1 MANLRT
7 NNLCGEGFVSANDG
21 TTWSSLFDGSTLGSY
36 PVTNAFD
43 GSTSTFMY
51 PAAGTT
57 ITWTAP
63 NGGIKGDLIEVYVY
77 AGNTHPII
85 EVNGVSTGAVVGSD
99 LGQQGNWVD
108 VTTLVGGNLKTIT
121 SFGETI
127 GGVARQSGF
136 SAVRINGEILIDG
149 KYGTT
154 GGRQA
159 IKGSV
164 YFGERYTFLQLDGSS
179 DFAFGTSDFT
189 IEAWIKIDDDTNTN
203 TIYDSRPSG
212 SNGAQ
217 IALFYSGSSN
227 AILFA
232 HGGTVRITG
241 TVDVGADHSWH
252 HIALTR
258 ASGSTKLFVDGVQ
271 DGSTY
276 SDSTSY
282 ENPANRPFIGQ
293 SGGST
298 NLAADTFFK
307 GYISNLRVCAGHAV
321 YSSNFT
327 PPYQE
332 LDYHY
337 LANDNKT
344 VLLCCQDSNDPT
356 QEVTGKTIVAN
367 GLTSF
372 VNRTDNLIKNG
383 DFGGSATEFWTLTG
397 GSAVLGTGQ
406 SGTFNDGNH
415 VTLTASSSY
424 AYLKQA
430 FTTVVGRTYRVNA
443 QSNGGDASFISTST
457 SESDAVLTDIRAVA
471 ADDGATKFFVAT
483 QTTYHVILRG
493 NTGGANFDTVS
504 VHEQEN
510 LIPPKVIPQFGVDA
524 GNTFN
529 GAISMNS
536 TNWMY
541 FPTGKT
547 EERGRGRG
555 VLFGGYESPIG
566 YLDNIYYV
574 QIQSMGNA
582 IDFGSLTL
590 SRYSSGGCGS
600 STRGL
605 CGGGRKSNGDRIDII
620 ESVEIATTSN
630 SVDFGDL
637 TDNRGFVQGGS
648 NQTRG
653 LFIGGSDP
661 SQTFDIIDYVTI
673 ASRGNAQDFGDI
685 TVGMSAVGVTQSP
698 TRALAM
704 GGYDGSSH
712 RDIIEYVTIAT
723 TGDATDFGDLTAD
736 KSQGTAVSSGTRA
749 VHLAGVASP
758 GIHNI
763 IDFVTI
769 ATTGNA
775 TDFGDTLSTYEHTG
789 SVDNSIRGVITGA
802 RTPSYINILESII
815 IATTG
820 NSTDFGDIPRNG
832 IGYIAGTS
840 DSHGGL
846 T

>member
-7 NNLCGEGFVSANDG
+7 NNLSGEG
-21 TTWSSLFDGSTLGSY
+21 
-36 PVTNAFD
+36 
-43 GSTSTFMY
+43 
-51 PAAGTT
+51 
-57 ITWTAP
+57 
-63 NGGIKGDLIEVYVY
+63 
-77 AGNTHPII
+77 
-85 EVNGVSTGAVVGSD
+85 
-99 LGQQGNWVD
+99 
-108 VTTLVGGNLKTIT
+108 
-121 SFGETI
+121 
-127 GGVARQSGF
+127 
-136 SAVRINGEILIDG
+136 
-149 KYGTT
+149 
-154 GGRQA
+154 GRNA

-241 TVDVGADHSWH
+241 SVDVGADHAWH

-258 ASGSTKLFVDGVQ
+258 SSGSTKLFVDGVQ

-282 ENPANRPFIGQ
+282 ENPANRPLIGQ

-298 NLAADTFFK
+298 NLDSTTFFK

-332 LDYHY
+332 LDYHFITD
-337 LANDNKT
+337 DNKT

-383 DFGGSATEFWTLTG
+383 RFTNDASAEWTLSG
-397 GSAVLGTGQ
+397 GTAALSTSQ
-406 SGTFNDGNH
+406 SGTFGDGNH
-415 VTLTASSSY
+415 VLLTASSSF

-430 FTTVVGRTYRVNA
+430 FTTVVGRTYRVNC
-443 QSNGGDASFISTST
+443 QSNGGDASFISTT
-457 SESDAVLTDIRAVA
+457 TDENDAVITDIRSTTQTTNGRA
-471 ADDGATKFFVAT
+471 AEKNFVAT
-483 QTTYHVILRG
+483 QTTYYMILRG
-493 NTGGANFDTVS
+493 NTGGANFDSAS
-504 VHEQEN
+504 VYEEAN
-510 LIPPKVIPQFGVDA
+510 PIPPKVLPQFGVDA
-524 GNTFN
+524 GNIFN

-536 TNWMY
+536 PSYMY
-541 FPTGKT
+541 FPTGRN

-555 VLFGGYESPIG
+555 VLFGGYESPVG
-566 YLDNIYYV
+566 YLDTIYYIE
-574 QIQSMGNA
+574 IQSSGNA
-582 IDFGSLTL
+582 TTFGNLSA
-590 SRYSSGGCGS
+590 SRYSSGACAS

-605 CGGGRKSNGDRIDII
+605 VGGGRKSNGDRVNII
-620 ESVEIATTSN
+620 ESVDIAITSN
-630 SVDFGDL
+630 TTDFGDL
-637 TDNRGFVQGGS
+637 TVSRGFCQGGS
-648 NQTRG
+648 NQTRA
-653 LFIGGSDP
+653 IWMGGSNP
-661 SQTFDIIDYVTI
+661 STTFNTFDYVTI
-673 ASRGNAQDFGDI
+673 ASTGNAIAFGGL
-685 TVGMSAVGVTQSP
+685 TQVGMSACAVTQSS
-698 TRALAM
+698 TRQLAM
-704 GGYDGSSH
+704 GGFDGSNS
-712 RDIIEYVTIAT
+712 RDIIEYVEIAT
-723 TGDATDFGDLTAD
+723 TGDGTDFGDLTSV

-749 VHLAGVASP
+749 VAIGGVAAP
-758 GIHNI
+758 AIVNI
-763 IDFVTI
+763 MDFVTI

-775 TDFGDTLSTYEHTG
+775 TDFGDTVNTYEHTG
-789 SVDNSIRGVITGA
+789 SVDNSIRGVICGA
-802 RTPSYINILESII
+802 RTPSYVNILESLT

-820 NSTDFGDIPRNG
+820 NSIDFGDIPRNG

-840 DSHGGL
+840 DCHGGL

>member
-21 TTWSSLFDGSTLGSY
+21 TVWSSLFDGSTLGSY

-203 TIYDSRPSG
+203 TIYDSRPCG

-232 HGGTVRITG
+232 HGGSVRITG
-241 TVDVGADHSWH
+241 TVDVGADHAWH

-258 ASGSTKLFVDGVQ
+258 SSGSTKLFVDGVQ

-282 ENPANRPFIGQ
+282 ENPANRPLIGQ

-298 NLAADTFFK
+298 NLDATTFFK

-321 YSSNFT
+321 YSSDFT

-397 GSAVLGTGQ
+397 GTATLGTGQ

-415 VTLTASSSY
+415 VVLTASSSY
-424 AYLKQA
+424 AYLKQ
-430 FTTVVGRTYRVNA
+430 
-443 QSNGGDASFISTST
+443 
-457 SESDAVLTDIRAVA
+457 
-471 ADDGATKFFVAT
+471 
-483 QTTYHVILRG
+483 
-493 NTGGANFDTVS
+493 
-504 VHEQEN
+504 
-510 LIPPKVIPQFGVDA
+510 
-524 GNTFN
+524 
-529 GAISMNS
+529 
-536 TNWMY
+536 
-541 FPTGKT
+541 
-547 EERGRGRG
+547 
-555 VLFGGYESPIG
+555 
-566 YLDNIYYV
+566 
-574 QIQSMGNA
+574 
-582 IDFGSLTL
+582 
-590 SRYSSGGCGS
+590 
-600 STRGL
+600 
-605 CGGGRKSNGDRIDII
+605 
-620 ESVEIATTSN
+620 
-630 SVDFGDL
+630 
-637 TDNRGFVQGGS
+637 
-648 NQTRG
+648 
-653 LFIGGSDP
+653 
-661 SQTFDIIDYVTI
+661 
-673 ASRGNAQDFGDI
+673 
-685 TVGMSAVGVTQSP
+685 
-698 TRALAM
+698 
-704 GGYDGSSH
+704 
-712 RDIIEYVTIAT
+712 
-723 TGDATDFGDLTAD
+723 
-736 KSQGTAVSSGTRA
+736 
-749 VHLAGVASP
+749 
-758 GIHNI
+758 
-763 IDFVTI
+763 
-769 ATTGNA
+769 
-775 TDFGDTLSTYEHTG
+775 
-789 SVDNSIRGVITGA
+789 
-802 RTPSYINILESII
+802 
-815 IATTG
+815 
-820 NSTDFGDIPRNG
+820 
-832 IGYIAGTS
+832 
-840 DSHGGL
+840 
-846 T
+846 

>member
-7 NNLCGEGFVSANDG
+7 NNLCG
-21 TTWSSLFDGSTLGSY
+21 
-36 PVTNAFD
+36 
-43 GSTSTFMY
+43 
-51 PAAGTT
+51 
-57 ITWTAP
+57 
-63 NGGIKGDLIEVYVY
+63 
-77 AGNTHPII
+77 
-85 EVNGVSTGAVVGSD
+85 
-99 LGQQGNWVD
+99 Q
-108 VTTLVGGNLKTIT
+108 
-121 SFGETI
+121 
-127 GGVARQSGF
+127 
-136 SAVRINGEILIDG
+136 
-149 KYGTT
+149 
-154 GGRQA
+154 GGRNA

-227 AILFA
+227 AFLFA
-232 HGGTVRITG
+232 HGGSVRITG
-241 TVDVGADHSWH
+241 TVDVGADHAWH

-258 ASGSTKLFVDGVQ
+258 SSGSTKLFVDGVQ

-282 ENPANRPFIGQ
+282 ENPANRPLIGQ
-293 SGGST
+293 SGGTT
-298 NLAADTFFK
+298 NLDATTFFK

-372 VNRTDNLIKNG
+372 VNRPDNLILNG
-383 DFGGSATEFWTLTG
+383 RFSLSATEHWTLSG
-397 GSAVLGTGQ
+397 GTAVLGTGQ

-415 VTLTASSSY
+415 LVLTASSSY

-430 FTTVVGRTYRVNA
+430 FTTVVGRTYRVNC
-443 QSNGGDASFISTST
+443 QSNGGDASYISTST
-457 SESDAVLTDIRAVA
+457 SEGDAVVTGLRNESASGSVTQITNGRFAS
-471 ADDGATKFFVAT
+471 KSFLAT
-483 QTTYHVILRG
+483 QTTYYVILRAT
-493 NTGGANFDTVS
+493 TGGANFDSVS
-504 VHEQEN
+504 VYEEETP
-510 LIPPKVIPQFGVDA
+510 IPPKVIPPYGVDA

-536 TNWMY
+536 PSYMY
-541 FPTGKT
+541 FPTGRT

-555 VLFGGYESPIG
+555 VIMGGYLSPTG
-566 YLDNIYYV
+566 YLQDIYYLE
-574 QIQSMGNA
+574 IQSMGNA
-582 IDFGSLTL
+582 IHFGDLTA
-590 SRYSSGGCGS
+590 SRYSGGGCGS

-605 CGGGRKSNGDRIDII
+605 IGGGRKSNGDRINII
-620 ESVEIATTSN
+620 ESVEIAITSN
-630 SVDFGDL
+630 SIDFGDL
-637 TDNRGFVQGGS
+637 TGGRAFNPGGG

-653 LFIGGSDP
+653 IWMGGSAP
-661 SQTFDIIDYVTI
+661 TIIDNIEYVTI
-673 ASRGNAQDFGDI
+673 ASKGDAIDFGNLRAISYAPATAASPTRMLAMGGGDPSSFYDYIDYVEIATTGNAQDFGDL
-685 TVGMSAVGVTQSP
+685 TQ
-698 TRALAM
+698 
-704 GGYDGSSH
+704 
-712 RDIIEYVTIAT
+712 
-723 TGDATDFGDLTAD
+723 D
-736 KSQGTAVSSGTRA
+736 KNQGTGVSSNTRA
-749 VHLAGVASP
+749 VAIGGNRSP
-758 GIHNI
+758 AITNVM
-763 IDFVTI
+763 DFVTI
-769 ATTGNA
+769 ASLGNA
-775 TDFGDTLSTYEHTG
+775 TDFGDTISTYEHTG
-789 SVDNSIRGVITGA
+789 SVNNSIRGVVCGA
-802 RTPSYINILESII
+802 RTPSYVNILESIT

-820 NSTDFGDIPRNG
+820 NSTDFGDIPIAG
-832 IGYIAGTS
+832 IGYVVGAS

-846 T
+846 S

>member
-7 NNLCGEGFVSANDG
+7 NNLSGEG
-21 TTWSSLFDGSTLGSY
+21 
-36 PVTNAFD
+36 
-43 GSTSTFMY
+43 
-51 PAAGTT
+51 
-57 ITWTAP
+57 
-63 NGGIKGDLIEVYVY
+63 
-77 AGNTHPII
+77 
-85 EVNGVSTGAVVGSD
+85 
-99 LGQQGNWVD
+99 
-108 VTTLVGGNLKTIT
+108 
-121 SFGETI
+121 
-127 GGVARQSGF
+127 
-136 SAVRINGEILIDG
+136 
-149 KYGTT
+149 
-154 GGRQA
+154 GRNA

-203 TIYDSRPSG
+203 AIYDSRPSG

-217 IALFYSGSSN
+217 IALFYSGSTN

-241 TVDVGADHSWH
+241 TVDVGADHAWH

-258 ASGSTKLFVDGVQ
+258 SSGSTKLFVDGVQ

-282 ENPANRPFIGQ
+282 ENPANRPLIGQ

-298 NLAADTFFK
+298 NLDSTTFFK

-332 LDYHY
+332 LDYHFITD
-337 LANDNKT
+337 DNKT

-383 DFGGSATEFWTLTG
+383 RFTNDASAEWTLSG
-397 GSAVLGTGQ
+397 GTAALSTSQ
-406 SGTFNDGNH
+406 SGTFGDGNH
-415 VTLTASSSY
+415 VLLTASSSF

-430 FTTVVGRTYRVNA
+430 FTTVVGRTYRVNC
-443 QSNGGDASFISTST
+443 QSNGGDASFISTT
-457 SESDAVLTDIRAVA
+457 TDENDAVITDIRSTTQTTNGRA
-471 ADDGATKFFVAT
+471 AEKNFVAT
-483 QTTYHVILRG
+483 QTTYYMILRG
-493 NTGGANFDTVS
+493 NTGGANFDSAS
-504 VHEQEN
+504 VYEEEN
-510 LIPPKVIPQFGVDA
+510 GIPPKVIPQFGVDA

-536 TNWMY
+536 PSYMY
-541 FPTGKT
+541 FPTGRT

-555 VLFGGYESPIG
+555 VIFGGYSSPTGYMQDIY
-566 YLDNIYYV
+566 YLD
-574 QIQSMGNA
+574 IQSSGNA
-582 IDFGSLTL
+582 NHFGDLTA
-590 SRYSSGGCGS
+590 SRYSSGACGS

-605 CGGGRKSNGDRIDII
+605 CGGGRKSNGDSINII
-620 ESVEIATTSN
+620 ESVDIAITSN
-630 SVDFGDL
+630 STDFGDL
-637 TDNRGFVQGGS
+637 TESRRFVQGHS

-653 LFIGGSDP
+653 FWLGGRLP
-661 SQTFDIIDYVTI
+661 SPDNSIVNTLDFVNI
-673 ASRGNAQDFGDI
+673 ASRGNATRFGGL
-685 TVGMSAVGVTQSP
+685 TAVGMNAVATTGSS
-698 TRALAM
+698 TRLLAM
-704 GGYDGSSH
+704 GGFDGSNS
-712 RDIIEYVTIAT
+712 RDIIEYWEMASASD
-723 TGDATDFGDLTAD
+723 GTDFGDLTTP
-736 KSQGTAVSSGTRA
+736 KSQATAVSNGTRA
-749 VHLAGVASP
+749 VAIGGVGPSA
-758 GIHNI
+758 IVNI
-763 IDFVTI
+763 MDYVTI

-775 TDFGDTLSTYEHTG
+775 IDFGDTVNTYEHTG
-789 SVDNSIRGVITGA
+789 SVDNSIRGVICGA
-802 RTPSYINILESII
+802 RTPTYINILESLT

-820 NSTDFGDIPRNG
+820 NSADFGDIPRDNLA
-832 IGYIAGTS
+832 YVAGTS